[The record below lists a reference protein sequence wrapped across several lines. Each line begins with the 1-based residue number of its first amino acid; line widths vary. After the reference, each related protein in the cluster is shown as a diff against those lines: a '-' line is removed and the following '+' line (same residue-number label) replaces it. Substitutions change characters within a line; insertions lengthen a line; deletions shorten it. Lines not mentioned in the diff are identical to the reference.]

1 MEQSKLMARLAYQA
15 LDDKKGEDI
24 QVIDISQVSVLAD
37 YFIIANGNSESQ
49 VRALV
54 DNVEEE
60 LSKEAKYLLATEV
73 ADAGCVLF
81 SKCDDVPEEQLEA
94 TLSYLNQTLEQV
106 HCKRRFTLD
115 QILCKSWED
124 LDEADYKRLLTCGY
138 RMEDY
143 EIGRASCRER
153 V

>member
-1 MEQSKLMARLAYQA
+1 MKQSKLMARLAYQA

-60 LSKEAKYLLATEV
+60 LSK
-73 ADAGCVLF
+73 AGYEMKQREGYSSGNWVLMDFGEIIVHVFDKENRLFYDLERIWRDGKHVDF
-81 SKCDDVPEEQLEA
+81 SEL
-94 TLSYLNQTLEQV
+94 
-106 HCKRRFTLD
+106 
-115 QILCKSWED
+115 
-124 LDEADYKRLLTCGY
+124 
-138 RMEDY
+138 
-143 EIGRASCRER
+143 
-153 V
+153 